1 MAIKQTFQYTS
12 IDEGADLLSFTDWAN
27 TLTDIEKNEVQL
39 AIASLT
45 KIERALVKAGKLTI
59 EFLPAKTYTWSDE
72 AAADIGVP
80 ESSDWEKYHKRYLEE
95 NNTTL
100 EIITETV

>member
-1 MAIKQTFQYTS
+1 MAIKQTLQYTS
-12 IDEGADLLSFTDWAN
+12 INEGTDFLNFTDWVN

-39 AIASLT
+39 AMASLT

-72 AAADIGVP
+72 EAATIGVP

-95 NNTTL
+95 NNITL
-100 EIITETV
+100 EITTETV